1 MRIIFVFLSLL
12 FQCNIYAFHRDTIDK
27 TIPHFKFE
35 QIIIPSLMVSY
46 GYISIASKNVRS
58 FDYKINE
65 ATQGFRHYSI
75 DDYLL
80 YTPLVVDL
88 GLTLSG
94 YKSKHNYPQKLGRY
108 LISTVINGLMVY
120 PVKLL
125 TVRERPDLSDQ
136 KSFPSGHTSNAFVGA
151 EFFWQEYNHKSK
163 WLASS
168 GYLIAATTGYL
179 RMYNN
184 KHWFSDVVAGA
195 GIGILSTKITYWL
208 LPKIMSKINRPKSSE
223 NPKTYI
229 Y

>member
-1 MRIIFVFLSLL
+1 M
-12 FQCNIYAFHRDTIDK
+12 K
-27 TIPHFKFE
+27 
-35 QIIIPSLMVSY
+35 
-46 GYISIASKNVRS
+46 SKNWANRS
-58 FDYKINE
+58 
-65 ATQGFRHYSI
+65 SI
-75 DDYLL
+75 QWFLD
-80 YTPLVVDL
+80 VV
-88 GLTLSG
+88 
-94 YKSKHNYPQKLGRY
+94 
-108 LISTVINGLMVY
+108 V
-120 PVKLL
+120 
-125 TVRERPDLSDQ
+125 
-136 KSFPSGHTSNAFVGA
+136 VGA
-151 EFFWQEYNHKSK
+151 EIFWQEYNHKSK